1 MPRSAAPRRTA
12 NLTHSAVSVP
22 VVFDLV
28 SGRRTGADALG
39 EISLRSCR
47 PARSLSVSPA
57 GSSSV
62 PPQQCQSAGA
72 LSQQWE
78 SGDPLLRRAHASL
91 HVLRACLSAG
101 SGVRLTPEGGYPPGG
116 LRRHSRL
123 VRTWRCVARLK
134 LNPKP
139 YPSVPDSY
147 HSCTIEGVSQR
158 CLV

>member
-28 SGRRTGADALG
+28 SGRRTGAVRERMLS
-39 EISLRSCR
+39 EKFRSGHADRREASPSRPLAPPLCHLSSVSR
-47 PARSLSVSPA
+47 PARSHSSGRVGTLSRDA
-57 GSSSV
+57 
-62 PPQQCQSAGA
+62 
-72 LSQQWE
+72 
-78 SGDPLLRRAHASL
+78 RMRACMFCELAC
-91 HVLRACLSAG
+91 LRARESASPRG
-101 SGVRLTPEGGYPPGG
+101 GGYPPGG

-147 HSCTIEGVSQR
+147 H
-158 CLV
+158 